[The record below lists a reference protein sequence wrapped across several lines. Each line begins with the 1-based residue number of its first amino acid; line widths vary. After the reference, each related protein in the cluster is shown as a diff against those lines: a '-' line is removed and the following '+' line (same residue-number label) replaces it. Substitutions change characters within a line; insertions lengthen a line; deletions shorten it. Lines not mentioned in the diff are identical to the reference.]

1 MKRCAEPA
9 FGHSHRRNP
18 LRAPTYLFQLPRSLT
33 GLPGGSAHRISTSKQ
48 SAESLSGTPWD
59 KPLSDGLG
67 KDSGNWRRKLRISEI
82 CVFILSTKWRR
93 EPHLELAIRSLV
105 KRKITKFTRYGMEI
119 IHHKEFE
126 TIPGRTTD
134 GVSVSPL
141 VARLCLQNAA
151 PKGSPATCFGL
162 PEACQR
168 NKARVRSL
176 WSTVRAL
183 FWDLFSTPSDQ
194 DLKPTPGVSVILTPV
209 GLLVYQWQ
217 IDNSAANPQKSRV
230 GNLY

>member
-1 MKRCAEPA
+1 MRFSGAVGELLPVKDIDRDQIRLLA
-9 FGHSHRRNP
+9 RREIAAV
-18 LRAPTYLFQLPRSLT
+18 LRRDRRTWV
-33 GLPGGSAHRISTSKQ
+33 
-48 SAESLSGTPWD
+48 SLSGTPWD
-59 KPLSDGLG
+59 KPLSGGLG

-82 CVFILSTKWRR
+82 CVFILSTKWRC
-93 EPHLELAIRSLV
+93 EPHLGLAIWSLV
-105 KRKITKFTRYGMEI
+105 KRKITKFTRYRMDV

-141 VARLCLQNAA
+141 VARLRLQNAA
-151 PKGSPATCFGL
+151 PKGSSTTCFGL

-168 NKARVRSL
+168 NEARVRSL

-183 FWDLFSTPSDQ
+183 FRDLFSTPSNQ

-217 IDNSAANPQKSRV
+217 IDDSAANPQKSR
-230 GNLY
+230 GLGRRAPTAGMP